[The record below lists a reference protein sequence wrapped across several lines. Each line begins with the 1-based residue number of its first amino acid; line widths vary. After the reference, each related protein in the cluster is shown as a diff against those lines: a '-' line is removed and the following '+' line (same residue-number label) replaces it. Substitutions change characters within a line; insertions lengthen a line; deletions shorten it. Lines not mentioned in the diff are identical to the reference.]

1 MVNGKRTSVHWHMT
15 RKWFISRFSLAA
27 NKDVAEHIAGHEGY
41 LSVSYRRY
49 TKKQIIKEYIKA
61 EKKLSIIKDRE

>member
-1 MVNGKRTSVHWHMT
+1 MT
-15 RKWFISRFSLAA
+15 RKWFISRFPLAA

-41 LSVSYRRY
+41 LTVSYRRY

-61 EKKLSIIKDRE
+61 EKKLCILKDRD